1 MRGKKAGSGK
11 WKERTG
17 RIEGRVI
24 KKGAVL
30 LKLAEMLDCRKEE

>member
-1 MRGKKAGSGK
+1 MRGKKVGSGK

-24 KKGAVL
+24 KTGVVF
-30 LKLAEMLDCRKEE
+30 LKLVEIFDCRKEE